1 MPDSANHAM
10 LTELGRRLVGG
21 SLSDAA
27 LQRATEA
34 TPNFAILPW
43 ANVVKIGGQSIMD
56 RGRSA
61 VGPLVDEIVA
71 NLSRHK
77 MILGTGAGTRARHV
91 YSLAIDL
98 GLPVGVLTVLGTAV
112 AWQNAQML
120 HYLLAQHGIAFLEP
134 EGFASLPHY
143 LMERGAVICQGMPP
157 YKLWE
162 ANPSVG
168 RIPPQRTDTG
178 CFLIAEVFGARK
190 MIYVKDEDGLYT
202 ADPKKDPHA
211 THIPRISVQELLAR
225 DLNDLVVERAVL
237 DLMLHRAPHPRD
249 PVRQRAQAR
258 AVDRGARRRAGR
270 HHHLQCGAARSC
282 ARERL
287 HAGAQHVVSRL
298 MRESLVDKQVIA
310 GTEAPVR
317 AILPNLNVIQIG
329 GLSIMDRGHTA
340 VLPLLDEIVANQ
352 DAHTQVIG
360 VGPGVRARHILSVG
374 LDLGLPTGALATLA
388 AKSSAQNAYMVSCLL
403 ASHGF
408 VYLEAPFI
416 VQLLPAMLAAA
427 RGAVFNGIPPYDLW
441 EHPPAR
447 RQDPAARQRRGLLPG
462 GRGVRRAQRSSCSR
476 MWTGSTRPTR
486 RPTPTRRS
494 SPRSA
499 PPT

>member
-1 MPDSANHAM
+1 MPDPTSNAM
-10 LTELGRRLVGG
+10 LTELGRRLAGG

-61 VGPLVDEIVA
+61 VGPLIDEIVA

-202 ADPKKDPHA
+202 ADPKKDPRA
-211 THIPRISVQELLAR
+211 DHIRRISVQDLLAR
-225 DLNDLVVERAVL
+225 DLDDLVVERAVL
-237 DLMLHRAPHPRD
+237 ELML
-249 PVRQRAQAR
+249 
-258 AVDRGARRRAGR
+258 
-270 HHHLQCGAARSC
+270 
-282 ARERL
+282 
-287 HAGAQHVVSRL
+287 
-298 MRESLVDKQVIA
+298 
-310 GTEAPVR
+310 T
-317 AILPNLNVIQIG
+317 
-329 GLSIMDRGHTA
+329 
-340 VLPLLDEIVANQ
+340 
-352 DAHTQVIG
+352 
-360 VGPGVRARHILSVG
+360 ARHIREIQFVNGLKPGQLTAALDGAPVG
-374 LDLGLPTGALATLA
+374 TIIF
-388 AKSSAQNAYMVSCLL
+388 N
-403 ASHGF
+403 
-408 VYLEAPFI
+408 
-416 VQLLPAMLAAA
+416 AAA
-427 RGAVFNGIPPYDLW
+427 
-441 EHPPAR
+441 
-447 RQDPAARQRRGLLPG
+447 PG
-462 GRGVRRAQRSSCSR
+462 GVVPGAPGGARGGA
-476 MWTGSTRPTR
+476 
-486 RPTPTRRS
+486 
-494 SPRSA
+494 A
-499 PPT
+499 